1 MELQYVN
8 KKGNTVKVA
17 VTRHALVRFSERW
30 NRAFPKK
37 AITTI
42 GETQVNLMNVFGE
55 AKRFEPKG
63 GHYERR
69 MKRHGKDTVYFRTD
83 TFVFVIQASTLITVE
98 LHGKEMRPMN
108 KPYGLSKIMA
118 EHLNIES
125 EQEYA

>member
-1 MELQYVN
+1 
-8 KKGNTVKVA
+8 
-17 VTRHALVRFSERW
+17 
-30 NRAFPKK
+30 
-37 AITTI
+37 
-42 GETQVNLMNVFGE
+42 MNVVGE